1 MPKVSFII
9 PLYNGLPLTQA
20 CLRTLRET
28 LPSGLDHEIIFV
40 DDCSTDGTRDWLATL
55 ADDPSIQVVLNET
68 NRGYAET
75 NNNGARLATGDYFAL
90 INSDLEFLPGWLE
103 PMIAALDQDPSLAIV
118 GNVQRRVID
127 DTIDHAGIKFCAN
140 AKLEHIRELPS
151 AASIRRQPL
160 RFVPAVTAACCLV
173 RREVFMAPRRDGI
186 IPGQP
191 GFRVSYKNGGEDVDL
206 CLEQIQRGYRVGV
219 LLNSVVR
226 HHVSASRGT
235 ARPHD
240 EANSRN
246 LFGYWRGLIIN
257 LCAKDWARQKI
268 AQWRADRSS
277 VPLSTLFAALAC
289 RTGFT
294 NQTPRI
300 AWLEIGSAIFYEEL
314 HWRRT
319 LGLPRPPASEDAGDY
334 QLKGLR
340 TDSLQHE
347 TQALRECFTLRLPPG
362 TVEKNLFVNGFVLPP
377 TKGRPETEGSLG
389 LRLKVNGQ
397 VAATYFP
404 LPDGHFNAGV
414 DRPMIVTDEPVDF
427 EVELLGA
434 DRENLLAWLAR
445 VTRAL
450 PLPSGWRQHLEAHR
464 PQLKNRRVRFSQ
476 ILADDAV
483 IYDFKRRRPLRINRR
498 ETKDY
503 PLGLNVVGWFRAE
516 LGIGESARCMARA
529 TAAAGLNHAF
539 VDMKLPCLNRMGD
552 DTFTAQL
559 QKTNPYR
566 VNVFHIDPPVSRD
579 IDHHHGERFRHE
591 RYNVAYW
598 AWELPEFPDDWVAAC
613 EFYDEIW
620 TPSAFCRDAI
630 AAKTPLP
637 VHVMPHAIEFAEPV
651 GDQRGRFGLPTDR
664 TTFLFLYDL
673 NSYQER
679 KNPHAVIEAY
689 RQAFPDEAG
698 VHLVIKTQNPERNPE
713 TYARLQKALT
723 GLTHTTLITE
733 TLSREDVHNLEAACD
748 VFVSLHRSEG
758 FGLAVAE
765 CMYLGK
771 PVISTDWSATAEFVD
786 DNNGCP
792 VPFDLIELTE
802 THGPYQQGQIWA
814 NPRVAAAAEA
824 MRRLAADPDLRAR
837 LGANAARTIRER
849 FAPAV
854 VGGLYAKR
862 LDAMRLWPD

>member
-1 MPKVSFII
+1 MKVSFII
-9 PLYNGLPLTQA
+9 PLYNGLALTQA

-28 LPSGLDHEIIFV
+28 VPAGLAHEIIFV
-40 DDCSTDGTRDWLATL
+40 DDCSTDGTRDWLASL
-55 ADDPSIQVVLNET
+55 ADDPAIQILLNEVNCGYADSN
-68 NRGYAET
+68 NRGAHR
-75 NNNGARLATGDYFAL
+75 ARGDYLAL

-103 PMIAALDQDPSLAIV
+103 PMLTALDQDPSLAIV
-118 GNVQRRVID
+118 GNVQRRVD
-127 DTIDHAGIKFCAN
+127 DDSVDHAGIRFCAN
-140 AKLEHIRELPS
+140 AKLEHIQELPS
-151 AASIRRQPL
+151 PASIARRPL
-160 RFVPAVTAACCLV
+160 RYVPAVTAACCLV
-173 RREVFMAPRRDGI
+173 RRELFMAPRPDGI
-186 IPGQP
+186 IPAQP
-191 GFRVSYKNGGEDVDL
+191 GFRVSYRNGGEDVDL
-206 CLEQIQRGYRVGV
+206 CLEQLQRGYRIGV
-219 LLNSVVR
+219 CLNSVVR

-246 LFGYWRGLIIN
+246 LFGHWRGQIIN
-257 LCAKDWARQKI
+257 LCAPDWARQKL
-268 AQWRADRSS
+268 ARWRADRSS
-277 VPLSTLFAALAC
+277 VPLRTAGAALAY
-289 RTGFT
+289 RLGLT
-294 NQTPRI
+294 NRTPRV

-314 HWRRT
+314 HWRRV
-319 LGLPRPPASEDAGDY
+319 LGLPRPPASEDAADY
-334 QLKGLR
+334 VLQGLR
-340 TDSLQHE
+340 EDSLQHE
-347 TQALRECFTLRLPPG
+347 TRALRESFHLRLPPG
-362 TVEKNLFVNGFVLPP
+362 TVEKNIFLNGFVLPP
-377 TKGRPETEGSLG
+377 THDRPETQGSLG

-397 VAATYFP
+397 PAGTHFP
-404 LPDGHFNAGV
+404 LPEGHFNIGV
-414 DRPMIVTDEPVDF
+414 DRPLVVTDEPVEF
-427 EVELLGA
+427 TAELIGTG
-434 DRENLLAWLAR
+434 RENLLAWLGR
-445 VTRAL
+445 VTRGL
-450 PLPSGWRQHLEAHR
+450 PLPAAWRRVLEAHR
-464 PQLKNRRVRFSQ
+464 PQLKNRRVRISQ
-476 ILADDAV
+476 ILADDQIV
-483 IYDFKRRRPLRINRR
+483 FDFSKRRPLRINRR
-498 ETKDY
+498 QTKDY
-503 PLGLNVVGWFRAE
+503 PIGLNVVGWFRAE

-529 TAAAGLNHAF
+529 TAAAGLAHAF

-552 DTFTAQL
+552 DTFAAQL

-579 IDHHHGERFRHE
+579 IDHHHGDSFRRE

-598 AWELPEFPDDWVAAC
+598 AWELPEFPDEWVAAC

-637 VHVMPHAIEFAEPV
+637 VHVMPHAIAFALPT
-651 GDQRGRFGLPTDR
+651 GDQRPRFGLPTDR

-689 RQAFPDEAG
+689 RQAFPDETG

-713 TYARLQKALT
+713 TFARLQKSLA

-733 TLSREDVHNLEAACD
+733 TLSREDVHALEAACD

-765 CMYLGK
+765 TMYLGK

-786 DNNGCP
+786 AHNGCP
-792 VPFDLIELTE
+792 VPVDLIELTE
-802 THGPYQQGQIWA
+802 THGPYAKGQIWA
-814 NPRVAAAAEA
+814 NPRVPAAAEA

-849 FAPAV
+849 FSPAV
-854 VGGLYAKR
+854 IGARYARR

>member
-9 PLYNGLPLTQA
+9 PLYNSLPLTQA

-28 LPSGLDHEIIFV
+28 LPTDLDHEIIFV
-40 DDCSTDGTRDWLATL
+40 DDGSTDGTRDWLKTL
-55 ADDPSIQVVLNET
+55 RDDPAIQVILNEV
-68 NRGYAET
+68 NCGYADS
-75 NNNGARLATGDYFAL
+75 NNKGAHRATGEFLAL
-90 INSDLEFLPGWLE
+90 VNSDLEFLPCWLE
-103 PMIAALDQDPSLAIV
+103 PMLHALETDPSLAIV
-118 GNVQRRVID
+118 GNVQRRVSD
-127 DTIDHAGIKFCAN
+127 HAIDHAGIRFRAN
-140 AKLEHIRELPS
+140 AKLEHIQQLPS
-151 AASIRRQPL
+151 AASIRKKPV

-173 RREVFMAPRRDGI
+173 RRDLFMAPRRDGI
-186 IPGQP
+186 IPAQP
-191 GFRVSYKNGGEDVDL
+191 GFRVSYRNGGEDVDL
-206 CLEQIQRGYRVGV
+206 CLEQLQRGYRIGV
-219 LLNSVVR
+219 CLNSVVL
-226 HHVSASRGT
+226 HHVSASRGKG
-235 ARPHD
+235 RPND

-246 LFGYWRGLIIN
+246 LFGYWRGQIIN
-257 LCAKDWARQKI
+257 LCAADWAREKL
-268 AQWRADRSS
+268 AAWRADRAS
-277 VPLSTLFAALAC
+277 VPTRVALTALAY
-289 RTGFT
+289 RLGLT
-294 NQTPRI
+294 NRTPRV

-314 HWRRT
+314 HWRKA

-334 QLKGLR
+334 VLQKLQE
-340 TDSLQHE
+340 DNLQHE
-347 TQALRECFTLRLPPG
+347 TRAFREAFQLRLPPG
-362 TVEKNLFVNGFVLPP
+362 TVEKNIFFNGFVLPP
-377 TKGRPETEGSLG
+377 TKDRPETHGDLG
-389 LRLKVNGQ
+389 LRLLINGLP
-397 VAATYFP
+397 AGTHFP
-404 LPDGHFNAGV
+404 LPEGHFNVGV
-414 DRPMIVTDEPVDF
+414 NRPLVVTDEPVDVR
-427 EVELLGA
+427 VELIGA
-434 DRENLLAWLAR
+434 ERQNLLAWLGR
-445 VTRAL
+445 VTRGL
-450 PLPSGWRQHLEAHR
+450 PLPGAWRQFLEAHR
-464 PQLKNRRVRFSQ
+464 AQLKNRRVRVSQ

-483 IYDFKRRRPLRINRR
+483 VYDFKKRRPLRINRR

-529 TAAAGLNHAF
+529 TAAAGLDHAF

-579 IDHHHGERFRHE
+579 IDHHHGDNFRHE
-591 RYNVAYW
+591 RYNIAYW

-620 TPSAFCRDAI
+620 TPSAFCREAI

-651 GDQRGRFGLPTDR
+651 GDQRGRFNLPTDR

-713 TYARLQKALT
+713 TYARLQKALA
-723 GLTHTTLITE
+723 GLSHTTLITE
-733 TLSREDVHNLEAACD
+733 TLSREDVHALEAACD

-786 DNNGCP
+786 ADNGCP
-792 VPFDLIELTE
+792 VPVDLIELTE

-814 NPRVAAAAEA
+814 NPRVPAAAEA
-824 MRRLAADPDLRAR
+824 MRRLAADPALRTR

-849 FAPAV
+849 FAPSV